1 MIINNSSV
9 KYLFLI
15 SAQPSQFWFSNPAA
29 NVWRSTGL
37 YAKAG
42 TIVTLTIPDSVVG
55 KLGVSVII
63 YFEIREPILR
73 RLC

>member
-1 MIINNSSV
+1 MIINKSNFFV
-9 KYLFLI
+9 I
-15 SAQPSQFWFSNPAA
+15 SAQPSQFWFSNPGA

-42 TIVTLTIPDSVVG
+42 TVVTITVPDSTIG

-63 YFEIREPILR
+63 YLELIEPILR
-73 RLC
+73 KLY